1 MPFSGMAGNAAA
13 TVVGWVA
20 EACGADQD
28 TQNGLKSAANLI
40 VGGTTALMSCD
51 VFGGTMVVINS
62 VMLASGEKLPA
73 SLGMTAGVVNLLAS
87 GDPSYI
93 PDAADAASSSVST
106 AVDYWSTTH

>member
-13 TVVGWVA
+13 KVVGWAA

-28 TQNGLKSAANLI
+28 TQNGLKAAANLI
-40 VGGTTALMSCD
+40 VGGTTALVTGD
-51 VFGGTMVVINS
+51 IVGGTIVVIS
-62 VMLASGEKLPA
+62 SIVQASGEKMPPG
-73 SLGMTAGVVNLLAS
+73 LGMTAGVVNLLAS

-93 PDAADAASSSVST
+93 PDAAEAASSSVST